1 MTVTALTLR
10 TTETFLAST
19 VGRKIVMAVTG
30 AVMVGFVFAHMVGN
44 MQVYLGPE
52 ALNHYAVFLR
62 TFLHGAGIWVFRAVM
77 VTAVGLHAWTAT
89 TLTLDSW
96 AARPQGYRLWR
107 AKESTVASRTIR
119 WGGVTLALF
128 VTYHI
133 LHLTV
138 GSAHGDFQSGEVFH
152 NVVAGFQVWYVSAV
166 YIAALVMLFLHLDHG
181 VWSLCQTLGLQHPR
195 YKRVVRVLSRAFALL
210 IVAGNVS
217 FPLAVLTGVV
227 KEVAR

>member
-138 GSAHGDFQSGEVFH
+138 GSAHGDFQSGEVYH